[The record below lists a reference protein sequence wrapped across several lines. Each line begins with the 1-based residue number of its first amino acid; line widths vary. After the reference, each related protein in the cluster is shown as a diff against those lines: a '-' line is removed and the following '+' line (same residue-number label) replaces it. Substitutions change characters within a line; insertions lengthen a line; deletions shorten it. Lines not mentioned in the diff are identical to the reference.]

1 MLEDDFDIDPRGS
14 LPDHDTTNQETLM
27 FMLPK
32 CEMARVGHPSLI
44 ARWFFCAVAALLV
57 GQPAWA
63 QSYPDKPIRLIVPFP
78 PGGGIDAVA
87 RLIGKKLSEAL
98 GQPILVDN
106 RAGANGSI
114 GALAVAKAAPDG
126 YTLLLADRGV
136 FGVNPSLYKKLP
148 YNPLTDFSYVGVAV
162 RAPYVLVAGSALPV
176 KDLPQLVGHAKANAC
191 KLHYGSFGIGSMA
204 QMGMES
210 LNSHYGVCTT
220 HVPYKGGGPAVMAA
234 VSGEVQLTMSTLA
247 AVLPHI
253 KDGRLKA
260 LVVGSSNRSPLLPQ
274 TASITEV
281 GGDLQTMPETYF
293 GFALPAQTPAPVV
306 ARLSTEI
313 RRIVGSAEM
322 QEQLLK
328 GGFEAGE
335 VSPEKMAGGVREDID
350 RFARLAKSI
359 GIQPE

>member
-1 MLEDDFDIDPRGS
+1 MFK
-14 LPDHDTTNQETLM
+14 LPE
-27 FMLPK
+27 
-32 CEMARVGHPSLI
+32 CEMARPAPSTFLV
-44 ARWFFCAVAALLV
+44 RWLLCAAAALLA
-57 GQPAWA
+57 GQPGWA

-87 RLIGKKLSEAL
+87 RLIGKRLSDAL
-98 GQPILVDN
+98 GQPIVVDN
-106 RAGANGSI
+106 RPGANGSI
-114 GALAVAKAAPDG
+114 GTAAVAKAAPDG
-126 YTLLLADRGV
+126 YTLLLTDRGA

-148 YNPLTDFSYVGVAV
+148 YNPLSDFSYVGIAV
-162 RAPYVLVAGSALPV
+162 RAPYVLVSASALPV
-176 KDLPQLVGHAKANAC
+176 KDLPQLVSHAKANAC
-191 KLHYGSFGIGSMA
+191 KLHYASFGIGSMA

-220 HVPYKGGGPAVMAA
+220 HIPYKGGGPAVMAA
-234 VSGEVQLTMSTLA
+234 VAGEVQLTMSTLA

-253 KDGRLKA
+253 KEGRLKA

-293 GFALPAQTPAPVV
+293 GFALPAQTPAAVV
-306 ARLSTEI
+306 SRLSTEI
-313 RRIVGSAEM
+313 RRIVASPEM

-328 GGFEAGE
+328 GGFEAGD
-335 VSPEKMAGGVREDID
+335 VSPEKMAAVVREDID
-350 RFARLAKSI
+350 RFARQAKSI